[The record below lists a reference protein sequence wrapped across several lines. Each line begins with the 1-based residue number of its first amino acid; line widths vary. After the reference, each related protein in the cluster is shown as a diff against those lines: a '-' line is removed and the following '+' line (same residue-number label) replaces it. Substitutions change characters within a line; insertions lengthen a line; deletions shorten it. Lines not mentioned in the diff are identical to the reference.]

1 MIDRINIAIK
11 KNPNNSEN
19 YYQKAILQYE
29 LLKENKFALANVN
42 KALELSK
49 QSKYLLLKSQL
60 VTDKETQL
68 NLINE
73 AIKLSP
79 VNNADVYGAKANYYY
94 KRENYER
101 ALQDYLKALK
111 YGGNEEDYADQL
123 GWCYYEQE
131 NFEQSLKYFV
141 ISNNI
146 GGQADSLLNL
156 GKYKEALELYK
167 KIVDNS
173 DYDQDVVKS
182 NMAICKQNLK

>member
-1 MIDRINIAIK
+1 MLYIGIILSGIK
-11 KNPNNSEN
+11 
-19 YYQKAILQYE
+19 
-29 LLKENKFALANVN
+29 
-42 KALELSK
+42 
-49 QSKYLLLKSQL
+49 
-60 VTDKETQL
+60 
-68 NLINE
+68 
-73 AIKLSP
+73 
-79 VNNADVYGAKANYYY
+79 G
-94 KRENYER
+94 ENYER